1 MKELLRGLRVLIFD
15 PKHTRRAILAGYFD
29 RWEAEV
35 DQCDN
40 SMTALKLIEHQATIK
55 KPFNLVIIDYDQPVV
70 DGLKFAHSLKHD
82 HTVQKSLLFLSVSR
96 NIELSSTELASAG
109 IVGSLV
115 QPYTMSRLRHRLREA
130 LTQIGKETRD
140 VYEEI
145 DFHLQ
150 QDQKRVLRIL
160 LVEDNLINQK
170 VAMVILEKIGHAADL
185 AVNGKVAVDMF
196 MKKEYDLVLMDIQM
210 PEMDGLEATK
220 LIRVFETENPDRSPT
235 HICAI
240 TANRSTEDEEN
251 CYSAGMTS
259 YISKPFRLEE
269 LTRVLNHL

>member
-1 MKELLRGLRVLIFD
+1 
-15 PKHTRRAILAGYFD
+15 
-29 RWEAEV
+29 
-35 DQCDN
+35 
-40 SMTALKLIEHQATIK
+40 
-55 KPFNLVIIDYDQPVV
+55 
-70 DGLKFAHSLKHD
+70 LKHD
-82 HTVQKSLLFLSVSR
+82 HTVQKSLLFLSVAR
-96 NIELSSTELASAG
+96 HVELSSSELASAG
-109 IVGSLV
+109 IVGSFV

-130 LTQIGKETRD
+130 LTQIGKEKRD

-150 QDQKRVLRIL
+150 QDQKKVLNIL

-185 AVNGKVAVDMF
+185 AVNGKVAVNMF
-196 MKKEYDLVLMDIQM
+196 REKEYDLVLMDIQM

-220 LIRVFETENPDRSPT
+220 LIRAYESEMPGRNPT

-251 CYSAGMTS
+251 CYKAGMTS

>member
-1 MKELLRGLRVLIFD
+1 
-15 PKHTRRAILAGYFD
+15 
-29 RWEAEV
+29 
-35 DQCDN
+35 
-40 SMTALKLIEHQATIK
+40 
-55 KPFNLVIIDYDQPVV
+55 
-70 DGLKFAHSLKHD
+70 
-82 HTVQKSLLFLSVSR
+82 
-96 NIELSSTELASAG
+96 
-109 IVGSLV
+109 
-115 QPYTMSRLRHRLREA
+115 
-130 LTQIGKETRD
+130 
-140 VYEEI
+140 
-145 DFHLQ
+145 
-150 QDQKRVLRIL
+150 LRIL